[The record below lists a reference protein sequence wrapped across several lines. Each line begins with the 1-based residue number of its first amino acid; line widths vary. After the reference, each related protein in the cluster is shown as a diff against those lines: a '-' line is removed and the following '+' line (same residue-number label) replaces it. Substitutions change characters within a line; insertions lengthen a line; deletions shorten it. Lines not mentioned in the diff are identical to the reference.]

1 MQFTVV
7 VKPWH
12 QEHEPTSGTASS
24 QEQGAVIAGAELDFP
39 VSFLFSRVSAHG
51 SVLPL
56 SRRLSPPQILSR
68 HNLTDLPRGV
78 SPGCHST
85 WVNAVFVRGR
95 SLLLSCSVGTTSQAY
110 QEVCLLGDSIS
121 SSVDNHNWL
130 SHYPFKNHL
139 QLTPSPHPIFP
150 PTLKRW
156 IFKLQLSG
164 PPANFLFCM
173 VPVRM

>member
-1 MQFTVV
+1 M
-7 VKPWH
+7 PGLYW
-12 QEHEPTSGTASS
+12 
-24 QEQGAVIAGAELDFP
+24 I
-39 VSFLFSRVSAHG
+39 FLCRSCCSRVPAHG

-56 SRRLSPPQILSR
+56 SGRVSLPQILSR

-85 WVNAVFVRGR
+85 WVNAVFVQGR
-95 SLLLSCSVGTTSQAY
+95 SVLLCYFLGTTSQAY
-110 QEVCLLGDSIS
+110 LEVCLLGDSITG
-121 SSVDNHNWL
+121 SVDNHNWL
-130 SHYPFKNHL
+130 SHYAYKNHL
-139 QLTPSPHPIFP
+139 QLTPSAHPIFP

-173 VPVRM
+173 IPVHMKYILWLFFCFLSIVS

>member
-1 MQFTVV
+1 MVQFTVV

-12 QEHEPTSGTASS
+12 QEHEPTSETASS
-24 QEQGAVIAGAELDFP
+24 QEQGAVIARAELDFP
-39 VSFLFSRVSAHG
+39 VSFLFSRVPAHG

-78 SPGCHST
+78 SPRCHST

-95 SLLLSCSVGTTSQAY
+95 SLLLSCSLGTTSQAY

-121 SSVDNHNWL
+121 SSVDNYNWL

-156 IFKLQLSG
+156 IFKL
-164 PPANFLFCM
+164 
-173 VPVRM
+173 